1 MWIHTSATTMAWVSW
16 RPPQTHLHYN
26 ELYRGVWEYLR
37 EPPRRDFEA
46 KARKYLLQLR
56 RTTSLERDRIE
67 WVNEWINQLPVE
79 ESRRRFMGE
88 ETYALLRVVCYE
100 SPKSG
105 SGGKLRAG

>member
-1 MWIHTSATTMAWVSW
+1 MDPHLRHHNGMGFVAAAPDTSALQRAVPW
-16 RPPQTHLHYN
+16 RVGVPARAP
-26 ELYRGVWEYLR
+26 EAGFRGQGQEVFASAE
-37 EPPRRDFEA
+37 
-46 KARKYLLQLR
+46 K
-56 RTTSLERDRIE
+56 TTSLERDRIE
-67 WVNEWINQLPVE
+67 WVKEWINQLPVE